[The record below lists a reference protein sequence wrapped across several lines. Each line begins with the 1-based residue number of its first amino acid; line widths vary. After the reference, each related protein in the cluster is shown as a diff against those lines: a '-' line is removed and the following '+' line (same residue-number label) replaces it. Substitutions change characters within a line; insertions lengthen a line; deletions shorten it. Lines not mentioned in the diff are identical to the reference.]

1 MLFGEIDA
9 KCLKKVYNREKELFM
24 ATNNTKIFLVLNS
37 GSSSEKFSLYEGED
51 EVCSL
56 YFEGVECDGKKKY
69 ICTVSKEDGTEYE
82 VDKKWDSLNDAFRE
96 AKAILEK
103 EGYINEA
110 HPLDGILVRTPA
122 AGTYFSKHHIVDEGT
137 FAELEKAK
145 VTYPLHVP
153 GAMRGVKNALEAF
166 PGVPVMTMSD
176 SEYLTRES
184 RKDAAYALPREVIE
198 EFDLGRWGAHGSSYG
213 YVMGRIRELGL
224 LEKRTIVCHLGSGCS
239 ATGFIDG
246 EPAYTSMGETPLEGL
261 MSSTRTGSIDPT
273 VGALLGE
280 KLGAAEAIKVMN
292 KESGLVALA
301 GSNDMREIIAG
312 AEEGREDAVMAYNM
326 FIDGVAGKIGEFAA
340 KMGGVDAIVFTATIG
355 ERSIP
360 VRTAVMSHLEF
371 MGFKIRN
378 DATMDKGAG
387 YTNVAEEGSKPI
399 YIIPTNEAAYM
410 IKRASE
416 LIDNKE

>member
-1 MLFGEIDA
+1 
-9 KCLKKVYNREKELFM
+9 M
-24 ATNNTKIFLVLNS
+24 ATNNTKNFLVLNS

-56 YFEGVECDGKKKY
+56 YFEGIEEDGKKVF
-69 ICTVSKEDGTEYE
+69 ICTVSKEDGTEYQ
-82 VDKKWDSLNDAFRE
+82 VDKKWDSLETAFVE
-96 AKAILEK
+96 AKAIFEK

-122 AGTYFSKHHIVDEGT
+122 AGSYFCKHHIVDDET
-137 FAELEKAK
+137 FVELEKAK
-145 VTYPLHVP
+145 LTYPLHVP
-153 GAMRGVKNALEAF
+153 GAIRGVKNAMAAF

-176 SEYLTRES
+176 SEGLTRPS
-184 RKDAAYALPREVIE
+184 RRDAKYALPQEIVE

-213 YVMGRIRELGL
+213 YVISRVKELGI
-224 LEKRTIVCHLGSGCS
+224 LEKKMIICHLGSGCS
-239 ATGFIDG
+239 VTGFIDG

-301 GSNDMREIIAG
+301 GSSDMREIIAG
-312 AEEGREDAVMAYNM
+312 AEEGRADAAAAFDM

-340 KMGGVDAIVFTATIG
+340 KMSGVDAIVFTATIG

-360 VRTAVMSHLEF
+360 VRNAVMKHLEF
-371 MGFKIRN
+371 MGFRLKN
-378 DATMDKGAG
+378 EASMDKSAG
-387 YTNVAEEGSKPI
+387 YTNIAEEGSKPV

-410 IKRASE
+410 IKCASKLVDE
-416 LIDNKE
+416 AK